1 MNIGFDEFA
10 GCVPT
15 VEFTYPDEGDEP
27 ASVVRD
33 QWREAPLVTKC
44 QQRFAVVPS
53 GDVMTM
59 PLLDK
64 RLEVLRYALREAV
77 EQMDFSVIHQLAEK
91 AIATADRIAAE
102 QLAANAPGLRERI
115 EDIVIHDDA
124 DSGKVVIHFAEPLD
138 HRNRRWLR
146 ICGFCGSGD
155 GVTYWRKR
163 TFRRGE
169 NMALDRARHCV
180 QRVVDHRAKLAA
192 SEHAHFVRETARP
205 VCA

>member
-33 QWREAPLVTKC
+33 QWREAPLMTKC

-77 EQMDFSVIHQLAEK
+77 EQMDLVELHHL
-91 AIATADRIAAE
+91 
-102 QLAANAPGLRERI
+102 
-115 EDIVIHDDA
+115 
-124 DSGKVVIHFAEPLD
+124 
-138 HRNRRWLR
+138 W
-146 ICGFCGSGD
+146 
-155 GVTYWRKR
+155 
-163 TFRRGE
+163 
-169 NMALDRARHCV
+169 
-180 QRVVDHRAKLAA
+180 A
-192 SEHAHFVRETARP
+192 SQ
-205 VCA
+205 

>member
-15 VEFTYPDEGDEP
+15 VDFTYPDEGDEP

-33 QWREAPLVTKC
+33 QWREAPLITKC

-77 EQMDFSVIHQLAEK
+77 EHMDFSVIHQL
-91 AIATADRIAAE
+91 
-102 QLAANAPGLRERI
+102 
-115 EDIVIHDDA
+115 
-124 DSGKVVIHFAEPLD
+124 AEPLD

-146 ICGFCGSGD
+146 ICGFSGCGD

-192 SEHAHFVRETARP
+192 SERAQFVRETARP
-205 VCA
+205 LCA